1 MKNKH
6 KAIIIILILT
16 CCGIFSVI
24 YLASDSKEAIAVSSE
39 SGIVSSCESSQTII
53 EKTLEA
59 NGIQENSRYIPAKTQ
74 IDIEGVRYEIV
85 DDELYAITQNHIDQA
100 LTVSVETTLFNDNT
114 SQRSI
119 VQIIQ

>member
-1 MKNKH
+1 M
-6 KAIIIILILT
+6 
-16 CCGIFSVI
+16 
-24 YLASDSKEAIAVSSE
+24 
-39 SGIVSSCESSQTII
+39 SSCEASQTII